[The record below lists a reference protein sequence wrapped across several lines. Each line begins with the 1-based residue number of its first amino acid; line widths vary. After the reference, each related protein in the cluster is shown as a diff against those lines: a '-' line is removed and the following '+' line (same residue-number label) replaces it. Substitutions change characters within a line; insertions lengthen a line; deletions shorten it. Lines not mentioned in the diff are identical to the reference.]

1 MASTKSEIVGII
13 DSELVKDAVLTDM
26 EMSYQNFARSEF
38 DKLECL
44 VRQFI
49 VPALGSDQNPVAKD
63 IYRHLEQ
70 IRIFSGNFCW
80 RYRYIGASH
89 DAKEVRHA

>member
-1 MASTKSEIVGII
+1 MSDTSNRFAGII
-13 DSELVKDAVLTDM
+13 EGELVKDAVLTDR

-38 DKLECL
+38 DKLERL

-49 VPALGSDQNPVAKD
+49 VPVLGSDRHPVAED
-63 IYRHLEQ
+63 IYRHFEQ
-70 IRIFSGNFCW
+70 IRTFSGNFCW

>member
-1 MASTKSEIVGII
+1 MASTKPEIVGIVGG
-13 DSELVKDAVLTDM
+13 ELVKDAVLTDM

-38 DKLECL
+38 DNLERL

-49 VPALGSDQNPVAKD
+49 GQALGSDQNPVADD

-70 IRIFSGNFCW
+70 VRIFSGNFCW